1 MSTIRLNL
9 IQDAFDRCRQRC
21 WHRATEWRKVNAVAD
36 VIRDVGYEVVVG
48 VYGTGREQEGRPLGP
63 GPWPETTLEEL
74 EMTDSGEYNYAIFS
88 IKRLGRA
95 HAHPCQLA
103 DLRPVGASVGEYV
116 YGSPPIGPP
125 WSGVTDPRASCDWV
139 PFPPGCSDEEKL
151 AKWPLSGHKSLPRY
165 LANHIGELIL
175 GPGKQLVADLSGDA
189 CCGDPGGCFYNASRA
204 EWAEYQGPER
214 VGEGATPVG
223 VSGCGS
229 PDRLTFARFVDQF
242 YLGSSDMRSSY
253 QQWHTEHLIRTGAVN
268 TIANTLPRD
277 IVEAL
282 LGRTARGRLW
292 EFIVPAELTRAT
304 QEIRHTRC
312 MEMSVDGIQLPP
324 ACPCDEGGH
333 RDDGS
338 SGGGAA
344 AAVAAVCPPNGDAPP
359 KTEDSG
365 SSSEEED

>member
-1 MSTIRLNL
+1 
-9 IQDAFDRCRQRC
+9 
-21 WHRATEWRKVNAVAD
+21 
-36 VIRDVGYEVVVG
+36 
-48 VYGTGREQEGRPLGP
+48 
-63 GPWPETTLEEL
+63 
-74 EMTDSGEYNYAIFS
+74 
-88 IKRLGRA
+88 
-95 HAHPCQLA
+95 
-103 DLRPVGASVGEYV
+103 
-116 YGSPPIGPP
+116 
-125 WSGVTDPRASCDWV
+125 
-139 PFPPGCSDEEKL
+139 
-151 AKWPLSGHKSLPRY
+151 
-165 LANHIGELIL
+165 
-175 GPGKQLVADLSGDA
+175 VADLSGDA

-253 QQWHTEHLIRTGAVN
+253 QQWHTEHLIRSGAVN

>member
-1 MSTIRLNL
+1 MANIRLDL
-9 IQDAFDRCRQRC
+9 IQDAFDRCRRST
-21 WHRATEWRKVNAVAD
+21 APGGDWRKVNAVAD

-88 IKRLGRA
+88 IMRRRCSA
-95 HAHPCQLA
+95 VSP
-103 DLRPVGASVGEYV
+103 SEYV

-125 WSGVTDPRASCDWV
+125 WSGDTAPASSRRCDWA

-151 AKWPLSGHKSLPRY
+151 AKWPLSGHKSLPHY
-165 LANHIGELIL
+165 LANHPGELIL
-175 GPGKQLVADLSGDA
+175 GPGKQLVTDSDT
-189 CCGDPGGCFYNASRA
+189 GDPCFRGAGGCFYNASRA

-214 VGEGATPVG
+214 VGVGATPVG

-242 YLGSSDMRSSY
+242 YLGSSSMRSSY
-253 QQWHTEHLIRTGAVN
+253 QQWHTEHLIRTGAVS
-268 TIANTLPRD
+268 TIANTLPPD

-282 LGRTARGRLW
+282 LRSGDICGNLW

-304 QEIRHTRC
+304 QEMRHTSC
-312 MEMSVDGIQLPP
+312 VELSVDGIQLPL
-324 ACPCDEGGH
+324 ACPCDEGGS

-359 KTEDSG
+359 TKEDSG

>member
-21 WHRATEWRKVNAVAD
+21 WHRACDDGGATEWRKVNAVAD

-74 EMTDSGEYNYAIFS
+74 KMTDSGEYNYAIFS
-88 IKRLGRA
+88 IRRQDGER
-95 HAHPCQLA
+95 
-103 DLRPVGASVGEYV
+103 EYV

-125 WSGVTDPRASCDWV
+125 WGGDTDPASCECA
-139 PFPPGCSDEEKL
+139 PFPTRCSDEEKL

-175 GPGKQLVADLSGDA
+175 GPGKQLVADLSGVSDF
-189 CCGDPGGCFYNASRA
+189 GGGGCCFYNASRA

-242 YLGSSDMRSSY
+242 YLGSSSMRSSY
-253 QQWHTEHLIRTGAVN
+253 QQWHTEHLIRTGAVS
-268 TIANTLPRD
+268 TISITLPRD
-277 IVEAL
+277 LVEAL
-282 LGRTARGRLW
+282 LVSNDICDKLW

-304 QEIRHTRC
+304 QEIRHTSC
-312 MEMSVDGIQLPP
+312 MEMSVDGIQLPL
-324 ACPCDEGGH
+324 ACPCNEGGH

-359 KTEDSG
+359 TKEDSG